1 MSATVSLGGAIS
13 VTVIRA
19 ASCDLFTFM
28 EISSSDYGESLFH
41 PGFDSQIMRDRDHGH
56 GEWVPA
62 SSPTKGSAPPTWLP
76 PSIEFS

>member
-56 GEWVPA
+56 GERG
-62 SSPTKGSAPPTWLP
+62 SSIVSNEGQRATYLATA
-76 PSIEFS
+76 